1 MKIIIGLIFLLSIT
15 FNISAQTYEEMVN
28 KAMDFAEKKDY
39 IGAELTL
46 KTAMRKEPDNPG
58 NIMLLVNL
66 GTFQRNLGK
75 LDEALISY
83 NAAIAKFPN
92 PILLLHN
99 RAALYCEMNK
109 LDNALLDYSTIISDN
124 PKDIEALYRR
134 GLIFIA
140 KNSLIDAEHDFNRI
154 IEIDPDNLQAKSALA
169 MLLKREGKWVEA
181 EVAYSYLLS
190 KNKVNALLYLNRA
203 ECYLQMDKLG
213 KAIDDLSKASTYG
226 YNDYPLYILRGQVR
240 LAQYD
245 KISAKEDFNRAKE
258 LGADE
263 KVVEQ
268 LLKLCKK

>member
-1 MKIIIGLIFLLSIT
+1 MKIIIGIFLLFAVT
-15 FNISAQTYEEMVN
+15 FNLSAQTYEEMVS
-28 KAMDFAEKKDY
+28 KAMDFAEQRDY

-58 NIMLLVNL
+58 NIILLVNL

-75 LDEALISY
+75 LEEALISY

-92 PILLLHN
+92 PKLLLHN

-109 LDNALLDYSTIISDN
+109 LDNALIDYSTLIIDN

-140 KNSLIDAEHDFNRI
+140 QNSLLNAENDFNKI
-154 IEIDPDNLQAKSALA
+154 VEIEPDNLQAKSSLA

-181 EVAYSYLLS
+181 EVAYTYLLS
-190 KNKVNALLYLNRA
+190 KNKVNAELYLNRA

-213 KAIDDLSKASTYG
+213 KAIDDLGKASTYG

-245 KISAKEDFNRAKE
+245 KVSAREDFNKAKT

-263 KVVEQ
+263 ATVEQ